1 MMRFLRRRDQWGA
14 VLPEAAIVLP
24 IVALFVFGILEY
36 GLFFRDS
43 LTASNIS
50 RDGARAGA
58 AASADYDADYYII
71 QQVLND
77 AKALNG
83 GVAAIDYIVIYNPS
97 GPASPDPSPACAA
110 GDNTQWVSDG
120 RNGSADT
127 IGACNVYLP
136 ADINMPKSSFDDP
149 VGTSFLAPQ
158 NWPGTHRNQ
167 YHDNT
172 THARSDGTAGPDYI
186 GVYVHLTHHFVT
198 GLFGNTIAVTDAA
211 MLKIE
216 RRF

>member
-1 MMRFLRRRDQWGA
+1 MMRFLRRRDQRGA

-24 IVALFVFGILEY
+24 IVVLFVFGILEY

-50 RDGARAGA
+50 RDAARAGA
-58 AASADYDADYYII
+58 AASADYDADYYIV

-77 AKALNG
+77 AKVLNG
-83 GVAAIDYIVIYNPS
+83 GVAAIDYVVIYNAS
-97 GPASPDPSPACAA
+97 GPASPDPSPTCAA
-110 GDNTQWVSDG
+110 GTAVNVVGGANANT
-120 RNGSADT
+120 DT

-136 ADINMPKSSFDDP
+136 ADLNQPKSFFDDP
-149 VGTSFLAPQ
+149 VGNSFAAPQ
-158 NWPGTHRNQ
+158 SWPGPYRNQ

-172 THARSDGTAGPDYI
+172 AHARSDGTAGPDYI

-198 GLFGNTIAVTDAA
+198 GMFGNTIAVTDTA